1 MTRSGGLDLS
11 WLFLCMLL
19 LPYSSLGTRN
29 KRADDAN
36 DTKTKEQNSMFNVHR
51 AISNNVV
58 YARNEKKYSK
68 CNTNDGEHNSSVE
81 DCRVLHNIFYTFL
94 LD

>member
-1 MTRSGGLDLS
+1 MTGQYVLDLS
-11 WLFLCMLL
+11 WLFLCILL
-19 LPYSSLGTRN
+19 LPYSSLGTRD

-36 DTKTKEQNSMFNVHR
+36 DTKTKEQNSMFNVHT
-51 AISNNVV
+51 AICNNVV
-58 YARNEKKYSK
+58 YAWNKKKYSERD
-68 CNTNDGEHNSSVE
+68 TNDSEHNSSVE

>member
-1 MTRSGGLDLS
+1 MTGSSMFDPS
-11 WLFLCMLL
+11 WLFLCILL
-19 LPYSSLGTRN
+19 LPYSSLGTRD

-58 YARNEKKYSK
+58 YAWNEKKYSE
-68 CNTNDGEHNSSVE
+68 CDTNDGEHNSSVE

-94 LD
+94 LN